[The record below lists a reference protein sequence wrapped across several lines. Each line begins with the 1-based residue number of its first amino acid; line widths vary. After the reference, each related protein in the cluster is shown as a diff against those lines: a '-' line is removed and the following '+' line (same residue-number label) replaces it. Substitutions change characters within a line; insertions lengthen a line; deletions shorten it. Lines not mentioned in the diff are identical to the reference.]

1 MSFQRGGDAHLDAG
15 MLKGQIGD
23 DPGQVALQMDP
34 QGEEVR
40 KHHDAV
46 NSATGQARYGPG
58 EIGLTELEEGRFDVV
73 EGPRASQFG
82 SDLSHA
88 LIGVFDAGPVRKDN
102 QAGTHA
108 LPLI

>member
-23 DPGQVALQMDP
+23 DPGQVAFQMDP
-34 QGEEVR
+34 QSKKIRE
-40 KHHDAV
+40 HDDPAH
-46 NSATGQARYGPG
+46 AAAGQARHGPG
-58 EIGLTELEEGRFDVV
+58 EIGLAELEEGRFDVV
-73 EGPRASQFG
+73 EGAGASQFG

-88 LIGVFDAGPVRKDN
+88 FIGVFDAGPVRKDN